1 LDRNRERLRVS
12 VQGAGGGPLTIR
24 RFLLGSFLGL
34 VFVLVVGQALIS
46 GRGLRE
52 DLVSTQQRE
61 LRREL
66 EMASTLVRGFE
77 IQDPDGAAR
86 TLSRYLGY
94 PVTFLTPEGQVV
106 GASSDLPFQT
116 RGQMVTPDSPELRG
130 ARAGDVG
137 FAERR
142 GSGEVEIRLFS
153 AIGTTIGG
161 QDLIL
166 QVAAPLDE
174 VRRITRT
181 QVLQTLGLGLPAILL
196 VTIAAVV
203 LGGILARPL
212 HLITR
217 RILGLSGGNFSRR
230 VPTNVPT
237 REIRELA
244 GTLNRMTEELE
255 ARFRSLASERDE
267 MQALIDCMGEAVL
280 ALTEDARVSRANQA
294 AIDLL
299 NFPKPV
305 GFAPVGTLVR
315 QPGLRKL
322 LEGAVLQSFSAE
334 EVNLGDRNLLVS
346 ARSAEGGGA
355 VVTFVDVTEIRRLE
369 TVRRD
374 FVANASHELKTPLTA
389 MRGFAETLIDDDLPG
404 ELRGQWLNSIRT
416 NTLRLQRLVDD
427 LLDLSRLES
436 GGWKAKTERVELE
449 DLFQDVATHFEETA
463 HRRGVALATRG
474 AASVLGDA
482 HGLEQVLRN
491 LVENAFRYT
500 LRGGEISVS
509 VEVGEDDATVSVRDT
524 GTGIPTSALHRIFE
538 RFFRVDPARSRE
550 EGGTG
555 LGLAIV
561 RHLVH
566 SMGGEAWAESE
577 LGQGT
582 TILFSIPLAKQGSGR
597 GAEPEGSEGGE

>member
-1 LDRNRERLRVS
+1 
-12 VQGAGGGPLTIR
+12 
-24 RFLLGSFLGL
+24 
-34 VFVLVVGQALIS
+34 
-46 GRGLRE
+46 
-52 DLVSTQQRE
+52 
-61 LRREL
+61 
-66 EMASTLVRGFE
+66 
-77 IQDPDGAAR
+77 
-86 TLSRYLGY
+86 
-94 PVTFLTPEGQVV
+94 
-106 GASSDLPFQT
+106 
-116 RGQMVTPDSPELRG
+116 
-130 ARAGDVG
+130 
-137 FAERR
+137 
-142 GSGEVEIRLFS
+142 
-153 AIGTTIGG
+153 
-161 QDLIL
+161 
-166 QVAAPLDE
+166 
-174 VRRITRT
+174 
-181 QVLQTLGLGLPAILL
+181 
-196 VTIAAVV
+196 
-203 LGGILARPL
+203 
-212 HLITR
+212 
-217 RILGLSGGNFSRR
+217 
-230 VPTNVPT
+230 
-237 REIRELA
+237 
-244 GTLNRMTEELE
+244 
-255 ARFRSLASERDE
+255 
-267 MQALIDCMGEAVL
+267 MGEAVL

-305 GFAPVGTLVR
+305 GRAPVGTLVR

-322 LEGAVLQSFSAE
+322 LESAVVQSFSAE

-346 ARSAEGGGA
+346 ARSTEGGGA

-404 ELRGQWLNSIRT
+404 ELRKQWLNSIRT